1 MAYIP
6 RSSFIPKEASGVIPM
21 QVKKKRTIRVFSLLS
36 SALLI
41 SALVSAIGAFLYKD
55 YAMTQL
61 EAAKS
66 QLQTV
71 SDESNNAEDI
81 AEIRMYDEKLMIA
94 KSLIENHI
102 APSKIFSELESST
115 KESVQFDSF
124 ELNYDPGFEV
134 ELTLGGNSNEL
145 SAIALQKAQFAKD
158 SIFTHF
164 AVQDISAPIEVG
176 ASDSDTITVASPVTS
191 FTINGL
197 FDKESIAYEGRNA
210 NPVPQFEDTVTE
222 SALGLPIEGTPGS
235 NTITP

>member
-41 SALVSAIGAFLYKD
+41 ASLVSAIGTFLYKD

-66 QLQTV
+66 QLQAV

-81 AEIRMYDEKLMIA
+81 AEIRLYDEKLMIA
-94 KSLIENHI
+94 KNLIENHI

-176 ASDSDTITVASPVTS
+176 ASNSDAITGTSPITS

-197 FDKESIAYEGRNA
+197 FDKKSIAYEGRSSA
-210 NPVPQFEDTVTE
+210 PVTQVEETAPE
-222 SALGLPIEGTPGS
+222 SLFGLPVGGAQES